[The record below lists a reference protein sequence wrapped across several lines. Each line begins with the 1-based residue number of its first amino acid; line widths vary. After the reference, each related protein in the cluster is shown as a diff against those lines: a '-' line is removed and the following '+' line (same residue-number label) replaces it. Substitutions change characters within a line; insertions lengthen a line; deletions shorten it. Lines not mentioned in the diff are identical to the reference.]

1 MRVGLH
7 ALGIGT
13 GARPEVI
20 RAVASAA
27 EAAGFATLWAGEHVV
42 LVDQP
47 TSRYPYSSDGRIA
60 VPADADWLDPL
71 LALSFAAAVTTTIGL
86 ATGVLLLP
94 EHNPVVAAKQAA
106 TLDVLSAGRLTLG
119 VGIGWSAEEF
129 AALGVP
135 FPRRAQRTAEY
146 VAAMRA
152 LWADDP
158 ASFSG
163 EFTRFDSVR
172 VNPKPVRG
180 SRIPIVLGGNSDPSL
195 ARVATI
201 GDGWYGFNLPVAAVA
216 ERVEALTEQC
226 QLRNRNPRDLT
237 VAVALSDAAPADLP
251 ALAEIGVTELVVVAA
266 PPPDPPAATTWVH
279 DLAAQWAVTPA
290 KTTSPGQRR
299 AQ

>member
-1 MRVGLH
+1 MRIGLH
-7 ALGIGT
+7 ALGIGD
-13 GARPEVI
+13 GARPGVI
-20 RAVASAA
+20 RAVATAA
-27 EAAGFATLWAGEHVV
+27 EAAGFTTLWAGEHVV
-42 LVDQP
+42 LVDQSA
-47 TSRYPYSSDGRIA
+47 SRYPYSADGRIA

-71 LALSFAAAVTTTIGL
+71 LALSFAAAATVTIGL

-146 VAAMRA
+146 VAAMRT
-152 LWADDP
+152 LWANEV

-172 VNPKPVRG
+172 VNPKPVHG

-195 ARVATI
+195 ARVATF
-201 GDGWYGFNLPVAAVA
+201 GDGWYGFNLPVAGVA

-226 QLRNRNPRDLT
+226 QLRNRDPRDLT
-237 VAVALSDAAPADLP
+237 VAVAVSDGTPADVRD
-251 ALAEIGVTELVVVAA
+251 LAEIGVTELVLVAA
-266 PPPDPPAATTWVH
+266 PPPDPPAATAWVR
-279 DLAAQWAVTPA
+279 DLAAQWNVTPHQ
-290 KTTSPGQRR
+290 PRY
-299 AQ
+299 